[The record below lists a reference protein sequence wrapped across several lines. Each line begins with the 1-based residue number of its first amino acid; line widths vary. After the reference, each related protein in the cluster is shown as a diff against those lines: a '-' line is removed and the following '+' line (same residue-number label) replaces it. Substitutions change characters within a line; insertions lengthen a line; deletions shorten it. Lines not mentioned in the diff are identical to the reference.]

1 MSHFS
6 CSFLKVNKLLQCFHP
21 LNPRQVFGH
30 SGIIKTLGHWKTWDC
45 KPSFQFKE
53 VTPVAHLWTL
63 EGFEDVKNLLMITIV
78 VELICHFLL
87 GCMDWISFMW
97 PNMWSTRE
105 AWDLCTSGSAKQC
118 PAFPPPAMA
127 VSSFSN
133 NGPQPE
139 HPPGCGASQKAGTW
153 FQGRFVIPIVQDVQE
168 YITEC
173 FPMVSMD
180 SGPVDSN
187 SPIAQWM
194 TMPCFRHCLRAACL
208 GLIMVTACF
217 PQDYT
222 PKSPKTNSRGLEVYM
237 VYHMLIHFE
246 NHVEQTQQFCTILL
260 DTPFVGLAKVTS
272 SSHRKTR
279 KEPGCGS
286 DPVADLETKGL
297 LDEKTELRLQHLSKW
312 LSYRNPIEICI
323 RKLSTVEYLVSLN
336 GGVRDTV
343 KFQLQT
349 QQSVFCLGFLL
360 GGPPPVS
367 TQVGPCASHGQLP
380 ERCCGTGQ
388 PMPTAPRNPTW

>member
-6 CSFLKVNKLLQCFHP
+6 CSFLKVNQLLQCFHP
-21 LNPRQVFGH
+21 LNLRQVFGH

-187 SPIAQWM
+187 SPVNDNALFSALFEGRLFG
-194 TMPCFRHCLRAACL
+194 PHHGHCLFFHRIIPQNLPKRIAEVLRYIWYITCL
-208 GLIMVTACF
+208 YILKIMLNKPNNFA
-217 PQDYT
+217 
-222 PKSPKTNSRGLEVYM
+222 
-237 VYHMLIHFE
+237 
-246 NHVEQTQQFCTILL
+246 
-260 DTPFVGLAKVTS
+260 PF
-272 SSHRKTR
+272 
-279 KEPGCGS
+279 
-286 DPVADLETKGL
+286 
-297 LDEKTELRLQHLSKW
+297 
-312 LSYRNPIEICI
+312 Y
-323 RKLSTVEYLVSLN
+323 
-336 GGVRDTV
+336 
-343 KFQLQT
+343 
-349 QQSVFCLGFLL
+349 
-360 GGPPPVS
+360 
-367 TQVGPCASHGQLP
+367 
-380 ERCCGTGQ
+380 
-388 PMPTAPRNPTW
+388 